1 MLTTTIETEQQQLQK
16 QFKVK
21 VLPTEQQN
29 SDNKDIIDRTNIN
42 RQTNSQPT
50 EKPYRQITNTSTS
63 TTTTITT
70 ITKTIITITTYN
82 YFITIEFPFSS

>member
-1 MLTTTIETEQQQLQK
+1 MLTTTIETEQQQQQK

-50 EKPYRQITNTSTS
+50 EKPYRQITNTST
-63 TTTTITT
+63 TTTITT
-70 ITKTIITITTYN
+70 ITKTITTYN